1 VPVEPDNRRGEVRA
15 QHATTHGPDGGIW
28 HLISLIC
35 RVSSRPPD
43 LPALI
48 SETMEKTNL
57 SAEMAAASAEAAR
70 VVGNVPQN
78 ALNARTPCDDWDLR
92 TLLNHTI
99 LWTSYS
105 AERRAH
111 GESVA
116 EDLMNKDFTAD
127 PGFRE
132 DYARQIGKAVT
143 AWSAPEAWTGT
154 RNVMGD
160 ATPAADVGAMLLM
173 ETALHGWDVARAT
186 GQEFRTDEQTAK
198 ALEDIVQ
205 AQAELF
211 RKYQGF
217 ADAVEPAENATA
229 FEHALTLS
237 GRDPNWKPAS

>member
-1 VPVEPDNRRGEVRA
+1 
-15 QHATTHGPDGGIW
+15 
-28 HLISLIC
+28 
-35 RVSSRPPD
+35 
-43 LPALI
+43 
-48 SETMEKTNL
+48 MENKNL

-78 ALNARTPCDDWDLR
+78 ALNARTPCGDWDLR

-132 DYARQIGKAVT
+132 DYARQIDKAVT
-143 AWSAPEAWTGT
+143 AWSAPEAWEGT

-186 GQEFRTDEQTAK
+186 GQEFTTDNQTAE
-198 ALEDIVQ
+198 ALADIVQ

-211 RKYQGF
+211 RRYQGF
-217 ADAVEPAENATA
+217 ADAVEPPPNATS
-229 FEHALTLS
+229 FERALTLS
-237 GRDPNWKPAS
+237 GRDPNWKPASTT

>member
-1 VPVEPDNRRGEVRA
+1 
-15 QHATTHGPDGGIW
+15 
-28 HLISLIC
+28 
-35 RVSSRPPD
+35 
-43 LPALI
+43 
-48 SETMEKTNL
+48 MEKKNL

-70 VVGNVPQN
+70 VVGNVPPN
-78 ALNARTPCDDWDLR
+78 ALDTPTPCGDWDLR

-132 DYARQIGKAVT
+132 DYARQIHKAVT
-143 AWSAPEAWTGT
+143 AWSAPQAWEGDLT
-154 RNVMGD
+154 VMGD

-186 GQEFRTDEQTAK
+186 GQQFSVDDTTAS

-217 ADAVEPAENATA
+217 VDAIEPTENATA
-229 FEHALTLS
+229 FERALTLS

>member
-1 VPVEPDNRRGEVRA
+1 M
-15 QHATTHGPDGGIW
+15 
-28 HLISLIC
+28 
-35 RVSSRPPD
+35 
-43 LPALI
+43 
-48 SETMEKTNL
+48 ETKNL
-57 SAEMAAASAEAAR
+57 SAEMTAAAAEAAR

-78 ALNARTPCDDWDLR
+78 ALNAPTPCGDWDLR

-132 DYARQIGKAVT
+132 DYARQIGNAVK
-143 AWSAPEAWTGT
+143 AWSAPEAWAGT

-173 ETALHGWDVARAT
+173 ETALHGWDVAKAT
-186 GQEFRTDEQTAK
+186 GQEFKTDEQTAK
-198 ALEDIVQ
+198 ALEDIVR

-217 ADAVEPAENATA
+217 ADAVESPRNATA
-229 FEHALTLS
+229 FERALTLS
-237 GRDPNWKPAS
+237 GRDPGWKPTSTT

>member
-1 VPVEPDNRRGEVRA
+1 
-15 QHATTHGPDGGIW
+15 
-28 HLISLIC
+28 
-35 RVSSRPPD
+35 
-43 LPALI
+43 
-48 SETMEKTNL
+48 MENKNL
-57 SAEMAAASAEAAR
+57 SAEMAAAAAEAAR
-70 VVGNVPQN
+70 VVNGVPEGTLD
-78 ALNARTPCDDWDLR
+78 AATPCGDWDLR

-132 DYARQIGKAVT
+132 DYARQISKAVQ
-143 AWSAPEAWTGT
+143 AWSDPQTWAGT
-154 RNVMGD
+154 LDVMGN

-173 ETALHGWDVARAT
+173 EMALHGWDVARAT
-186 GQEFRTDEQTAK
+186 GQEFSADDTTAT

-217 ADAVEPAENATA
+217 ADAVEPPPDATA
-229 FEHALTLS
+229 FERALTLS

>member
-1 VPVEPDNRRGEVRA
+1 MRNIP
-15 QHATTHGPDGGIW
+15 ATT
-28 HLISLIC
+28 SLDD
-35 RVSSRPPD
+35 P
-43 LPALI
+43 
-48 SETMEKTNL
+48 
-57 SAEMAAASAEAAR
+57 
-70 VVGNVPQN
+70 
-78 ALNARTPCDDWDLR
+78 TPCGDWDLR

-132 DYARQIGKAVT
+132 DYARQIGQAVR
-143 AWSAPEAWTGT
+143 AWSEPNAWEGELG
-154 RNVMGD
+154 VMGD

-173 ETALHGWDVARAT
+173 EMALHGWDVARAT
-186 GQEFRTDEQTAK
+186 GQEFSADEATAE

-217 ADAVEPAENATA
+217 ADAVEPPRNATA
-229 FEHALTLS
+229 FERALTLS
-237 GRDPNWKPAS
+237 GRDPSWKPAKPASPA

>member
-1 VPVEPDNRRGEVRA
+1 
-15 QHATTHGPDGGIW
+15 
-28 HLISLIC
+28 
-35 RVSSRPPD
+35 
-43 LPALI
+43 
-48 SETMEKTNL
+48 MEKNL
-57 SAEMAAASAEAAR
+57 SEEMAAASAEAAR

-78 ALNARTPCDDWDLR
+78 ALNARTPCGDWDLR

-127 PGFRE
+127 PGFRA
-132 DYARQIGKAVT
+132 DYARQIGKAVQ
-143 AWSAPEAWTGT
+143 AWSDPQTWAGT
-154 RNVMGD
+154 LNVMGD

-173 ETALHGWDVARAT
+173 EMALHGWDVARAT
-186 GQEFRTDEQTAK
+186 DQAFTVDDRTAK

-217 ADAVEPAENATA
+217 AAAIETKPDAPA
-229 FEHALTLS
+229 FDRALALS
-237 GRDPNWKPAS
+237 GRDPAWKPAT

>member
-1 VPVEPDNRRGEVRA
+1 
-15 QHATTHGPDGGIW
+15 
-28 HLISLIC
+28 
-35 RVSSRPPD
+35 
-43 LPALI
+43 
-48 SETMEKTNL
+48 MEKKNL
-57 SAEMAAASAEAAR
+57 SAEMAAAAAEAAR
-70 VVGNVPQN
+70 VVSKVREGTLDAP
-78 ALNARTPCDDWDLR
+78 TPCGDWDLR

-132 DYARQIGKAVT
+132 DYARQISKAVS
-143 AWSAPEAWTGT
+143 AWENPDAWAGT

-160 ATPAADVGAMLLM
+160 ATPAANVGAMLLM
-173 ETALHGWDVARAT
+173 ETALHGWDVAAAT
-186 GQEFRTDEQTAK
+186 GQDFSVDDATAR

-217 ADAVEPAENATA
+217 ADAVEPPRNATA
-229 FEHALTLS
+229 FERALTLS
-237 GRDPNWKPAS
+237 GRDPAWKPAA

>member
-1 VPVEPDNRRGEVRA
+1 
-15 QHATTHGPDGGIW
+15 
-28 HLISLIC
+28 
-35 RVSSRPPD
+35 
-43 LPALI
+43 
-48 SETMEKTNL
+48 MEKKNL
-57 SAEMAAASAEAAR
+57 SAEMAAASSEAAR

-78 ALNARTPCDDWDLR
+78 ALNARTPCGDWDLR

-116 EDLMNKDFTAD
+116 ENLMNKDFTAD

-132 DYARQIGKAVT
+132 DYARQIGKAVQ
-143 AWSAPEAWTGT
+143 AWSAPEAWAGT

-173 ETALHGWDVARAT
+173 ETALHGWDVARAI
-186 GQEFRTDEQTAK
+186 GQEFKTDEQTAA

-217 ADAVEPAENATA
+217 ADAIEPPGNATA
-229 FEHALTLS
+229 FERALTLS
-237 GRDPNWKPAS
+237 GRDPDWKPTSQL

>member
-1 VPVEPDNRRGEVRA
+1 M
-15 QHATTHGPDGGIW
+15 
-28 HLISLIC
+28 
-35 RVSSRPPD
+35 
-43 LPALI
+43 
-48 SETMEKTNL
+48 ETKNL
-57 SAEMAAASAEAAR
+57 SAEMAAAAAEAAR

-78 ALNARTPCDDWDLR
+78 ALDTPTPCGDWDLR

-99 LWTSYS
+99 LWTAYS

-127 PGFRE
+127 PGFRG
-132 DYARQIGKAVT
+132 DYARQISKAVS
-143 AWSAPEAWTGT
+143 AWDDPEAWAGT

-186 GQEFRTDEQTAK
+186 GQEFTTDGQTAK
-198 ALEDIVQ
+198 ALADIVQ

-217 ADAVEPAENATA
+217 ADAVDPPPNATA
-229 FEHALTLS
+229 FERALTLS
-237 GRDPNWKPAS
+237 GRDPDWKPAS

>member
-1 VPVEPDNRRGEVRA
+1 MNR
-15 QHATTHGPDGGIW
+15 H
-28 HLISLIC
+28 S
-35 RVSSRPPD
+35 
-43 LPALI
+43 
-48 SETMEKTNL
+48 
-57 SAEMAAASAEAAR
+57 EMAAAAAEAAR
-70 VVGNVPQN
+70 VVSGVRSDQLS
-78 ALNARTPCDDWDLR
+78 AATPCTDWDLR

-143 AWSAPEAWTGT
+143 AWSAPQAWEGKL
-154 RNVMGD
+154 NVMGD

-186 GQEFRTDEQTAK
+186 GQEFRTDDQTAT

-217 ADAVEPAENATA
+217 ADAVEPPENATV
-229 FEHALTLS
+229 FERALTLS
-237 GRDPNWKPAS
+237 GRDPGWKPAS

>member
-1 VPVEPDNRRGEVRA
+1 
-15 QHATTHGPDGGIW
+15 
-28 HLISLIC
+28 
-35 RVSSRPPD
+35 
-43 LPALI
+43 
-48 SETMEKTNL
+48 MEREKKNL
-57 SAEMAAASAEAAR
+57 SAEMAAVAAEAAR
-70 VVGNVPQN
+70 VVSKVPEGTLD
-78 ALNARTPCDDWDLR
+78 APTPCGDWDLR

-132 DYARQIGKAVT
+132 DYTRQISKAVQ
-143 AWSAPEAWTGT
+143 AWSDPQTWAGT
-154 RNVMGD
+154 LTVMGD

-186 GQEFRTDEQTAK
+186 GQEFSTDDQTAR

-217 ADAVEPAENATA
+217 ADAIDPPNHATA
-229 FEHALTLS
+229 FERALTLS
-237 GRDPNWKPAS
+237 GRDPDWKPAS

>member
-1 VPVEPDNRRGEVRA
+1 
-15 QHATTHGPDGGIW
+15 
-28 HLISLIC
+28 
-35 RVSSRPPD
+35 
-43 LPALI
+43 
-48 SETMEKTNL
+48 MEKTNL
-57 SAEMAAASAEAAR
+57 SAEMAAAAAEAAR
-70 VVGNVPQN
+70 VVNGVPEGTLG
-78 ALNARTPCDDWDLR
+78 APTPCGDWDLR

-132 DYARQIGKAVT
+132 DYAQQISKAVS
-143 AWSAPEAWTGT
+143 AWKDPKAWEGEIG
-154 RNVMGD
+154 VMGD

-173 ETALHGWDVARAT
+173 EMALHGWDVAKAT
-186 GQEFRTDEQTAK
+186 GQEYHAGDAVAAAVE
-198 ALEDIVQ
+198 EVVQ

-217 ADAVEPAENATA
+217 ADPVDTAKDATA
-229 FEHALTLS
+229 FDRALSLS
-237 GRDPNWKPAS
+237 GRDPQWKPAG

>member
-1 VPVEPDNRRGEVRA
+1 
-15 QHATTHGPDGGIW
+15 
-28 HLISLIC
+28 
-35 RVSSRPPD
+35 
-43 LPALI
+43 
-48 SETMEKTNL
+48 MEKKNL

-70 VVGNVPQN
+70 VVGNVPHN
-78 ALNARTPCDDWDLR
+78 ALNARTPCGDWDLR

-132 DYARQIGKAVT
+132 DYARQIDKAVT
-143 AWSAPEAWTGT
+143 AWSAPQAWEGNL
-154 RNVMGD
+154 NVMGD

-186 GQEFRTDEQTAK
+186 GQEFKTDDQTAK
-198 ALEDIVQ
+198 ALENIVQ

-217 ADAVEPAENATA
+217 ADAIEPAENATT
-229 FEHALTLS
+229 FERALALS
-237 GRDPNWKPAS
+237 GRDPNWKATS

>member
-1 VPVEPDNRRGEVRA
+1 
-15 QHATTHGPDGGIW
+15 
-28 HLISLIC
+28 
-35 RVSSRPPD
+35 
-43 LPALI
+43 
-48 SETMEKTNL
+48 MEKNL

-70 VVGNVPQN
+70 VVGNVPRD
-78 ALNARTPCDDWDLR
+78 ALDTPTPCGDWDLR

-116 EDLMNKDFTAD
+116 EELMNKDFTAD

-132 DYARQIGKAVT
+132 DYARQIGQAVR
-143 AWSAPEAWTGT
+143 AWSAPEAWAGT

-173 ETALHGWDVARAT
+173 EVGLHGWDVARAT
-186 GQEFRTDEQTAK
+186 GQEYTVDDRTAK
-198 ALEDIVQ
+198 ALEDVVQ

-217 ADAVEPAENATA
+217 ADAVEPPKNATA
-229 FEHALTLS
+229 FERALTLS
-237 GRDPNWKPAS
+237 GRDPDWKPANKT